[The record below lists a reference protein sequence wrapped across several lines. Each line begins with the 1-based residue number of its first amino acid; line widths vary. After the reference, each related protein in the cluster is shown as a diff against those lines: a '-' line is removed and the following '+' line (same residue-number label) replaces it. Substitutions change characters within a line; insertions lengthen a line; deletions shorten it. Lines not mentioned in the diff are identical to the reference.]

1 MDKKLITCSIFLDLR
16 KAYDTI
22 NHTILIKK
30 LEKYGIREI
39 PLQLL
44 ASYLTDRQQYTIV
57 NQYKSKSRDV
67 VCGIPQGSTLGPLL
81 FNIYINDLPLASNS
95 TIHLFADDTNLTL
108 SHSNVSTLQR
118 NINDELVNVS
128 NWFKV
133 NRLSINFNK
142 TEFMVETT
150 KQNKPEL
157 KVSIDNN
164 PIKQS
169 HHIKYLSVLI
179 DDNLNWKQQIKEQ
192 CSKVARGS
200 WALNQLKHF
209 VDEQTL
215 RSVYHCLI
223 YSHLQYC
230 ISSWG
235 TASKSTL
242 APLFILQKR
251 SIRLLT
257 GSGYREHANPLFYR
271 AKCLK
276 LKDIYSLETAKLM
289 YKIHNNVL
297 SFANSDKFNLIKN
310 CYTHKTRLSHKNNF
324 VLLRTRTRLEQKSLS
339 IYHLQELKFGMKFQA
354 VWKKFHP
361 TDFKKL
367 LKLIF
372 YQPMKPIKVRIT
384 AFYQQCSSNYRNH
397 SCIFMLEFNNNLF
410 YCLNSMSLVHSSIT
424 HLLQYVISHFD
435 VPLNY

>member
-1 MDKKLITCSIFLDLR
+1 
-16 KAYDTI
+16 
-22 NHTILIKK
+22 
-30 LEKYGIREI
+30 
-39 PLQLL
+39 
-44 ASYLTDRQQYTIV
+44 
-57 NQYKSKSRDV
+57 
-67 VCGIPQGSTLGPLL
+67 
-81 FNIYINDLPLASNS
+81 
-95 TIHLFADDTNLTL
+95 
-108 SHSNVSTLQR
+108 
-118 NINDELVNVS
+118 
-128 NWFKV
+128 
-133 NRLSINFNK
+133 
-142 TEFMVETT
+142 MVAAT

-157 KVSIDNN
+157 KVSTDNN

-169 HHIKYLSVLI
+169 HHIKYLGVLI

-192 CSKVARGS
+192 CS
-200 WALNQLKHF
+200 NQLKHF

-215 RSVYHCLI
+215 RFVYHCLI

-257 GSGYREHANPLFYR
+257 GSGYREHTNPLFYR

-310 CYTHKTRLSHKNNF
+310 CYTYKTRLSHKNNF
-324 VLLRTRTRLEQKSLS
+324 FLPRTRTRLGQKSLS
-339 IYHLQELKFGMKFQA
+339 FAGIKIWNEIPSSMKE
-354 VWKKFHP
+354 VSS
-361 TDFKKL
+361 DSKKL

-372 YQPMKPIKVRIT
+372 LSTYETDK
-384 AFYQQCSSNYRNH
+384 S
-397 SCIFMLEFNNNLF
+397 
-410 YCLNSMSLVHSSIT
+410 
-424 HLLQYVISHFD
+424 
-435 VPLNY
+435 

>member
-1 MDKKLITCSIFLDLR
+1 MVFHLPQIPLFIFLPMIQTLLSS
-16 KAYDTI
+16 
-22 NHTILIKK
+22 ILMFQHCNK
-30 LEKYGIREI
+30 
-39 PLQLL
+39 
-44 ASYLTDRQQYTIV
+44 
-57 NQYKSKSRDV
+57 
-67 VCGIPQGSTLGPLL
+67 
-81 FNIYINDLPLASNS
+81 
-95 TIHLFADDTNLTL
+95 
-108 SHSNVSTLQR
+108 

-128 NWFKV
+128 NWLKV
-133 NRLSINFNK
+133 NKLSINFNK
-142 TEFMVETT
+142 TEFMVVTT

-169 HHIKYLSVLI
+169 HHIKYLGVLI

-257 GSGYREHANPLFYR
+257 GSGYREHTNPLFYR

-276 LKDIYSLETAKLM
+276 LKNIYSLETAMVM

-297 SFANSDKFNLIKN
+297 SFQI
-310 CYTHKTRLSHKNNF
+310 
-324 VLLRTRTRLEQKSLS
+324 QISL
-339 IYHLQELKFGMKFQA
+339 
-354 VWKKFHP
+354 
-361 TDFKKL
+361 T
-367 LKLIF
+367 
-372 YQPMKPIKVRIT
+372 
-384 AFYQQCSSNYRNH
+384 
-397 SCIFMLEFNNNLF
+397 
-410 YCLNSMSLVHSSIT
+410 
-424 HLLQYVISHFD
+424 
-435 VPLNY
+435 

>member
-1 MDKKLITCSIFLDLR
+1 MSWLCRYTSRQMFLKQMFLQYWVKNKFTFTRFTTQATRSWYRVYETLLSVRSD
-16 KAYDTI
+16 
-22 NHTILIKK
+22 NCILIP
-30 LEKYGIREI
+30 YFI
-39 PLQLL
+39 
-44 ASYLTDRQQYTIV
+44 
-57 NQYKSKSRDV
+57 
-67 VCGIPQGSTLGPLL
+67 
-81 FNIYINDLPLASNS
+81 F
-95 TIHLFADDTNLTL
+95 NLTL
-108 SHSNVSTLQR
+108 SHSNVSTLQQ

-128 NWFKV
+128 IWFTV
-133 NRLSINFNK
+133 NKLSINFNK
-142 TEFMVETT
+142 TEFMVVTT

-169 HHIKYLSVLI
+169 HHVKYLDVLI

-235 TASKSTL
+235 IASKSTL

-257 GSGYREHANPLFYR
+257 GSGYREHTNPLFHR

-276 LKDIYSLETAKLM
+276 LKDIYFLETAKLM

-297 SFANSDKFNLIKN
+297 SFANSGKFNLIKN
-310 CYTHKTRLSHKNNF
+310 CYSHKTRLSHKNNF
-324 VLLRTRTRLEQKSLS
+324 FLPRTRTRLGQKSLS
-339 IYHLQELKFGMKFQA
+339 FAGIKIWNEIPSSIKEVSFYR
-354 VWKKFHP
+354 
-361 TDFKKL
+361 FKKAV
-367 LKLIF
+367 
-372 YQPMKPIKVRIT
+372 KVH
-384 AFYQQCSSNYRNH
+384 FLSSYETDK
-397 SCIFMLEFNNNLF
+397 S
-410 YCLNSMSLVHSSIT
+410 
-424 HLLQYVISHFD
+424 
-435 VPLNY
+435 

>member
-1 MDKKLITCSIFLDLR
+1 M
-16 KAYDTI
+16 
-22 NHTILIKK
+22 
-30 LEKYGIREI
+30 
-39 PLQLL
+39 
-44 ASYLTDRQQYTIV
+44 
-57 NQYKSKSRDV
+57 V
-67 VCGIPQGSTLGPLL
+67 V
-81 FNIYINDLPLASNS
+81 
-95 TIHLFADDTNLTL
+95 
-108 SHSNVSTLQR
+108 
-118 NINDELVNVS
+118 
-128 NWFKV
+128 
-133 NRLSINFNK
+133 
-142 TEFMVETT
+142 TT

-169 HHIKYLSVLI
+169 HHIKYLGVLI

-257 GSGYREHANPLFYR
+257 GSGYREHTNPLFYR

-297 SFANSDKFNLIKN
+297 SFANSDKFNPIKN

-324 VLLRTRTRLEQKSLS
+324 FLPRTRTRLGQKSLS
-339 IYHLQELKFGMKFQA
+339 FAGIKIWNEIPSSMKEVSFYR
-354 VWKKFHP
+354 
-361 TDFKKL
+361 FKKAVKAHFL
-367 LKLIF
+367 
-372 YQPMKPIKVRIT
+372 
-384 AFYQQCSSNYRNH
+384 SNYETNK
-397 SCIFMLEFNNNLF
+397 S
-410 YCLNSMSLVHSSIT
+410 
-424 HLLQYVISHFD
+424 
-435 VPLNY
+435 

>member
-1 MDKKLITCSIFLDLR
+1 MIFHLPQIPQFIFLQM
-16 KAYDTI
+16 I
-22 NHTILIKK
+22 
-30 LEKYGIREI
+30 
-39 PLQLL
+39 Q
-44 ASYLTDRQQYTIV
+44 
-57 NQYKSKSRDV
+57 
-67 VCGIPQGSTLGPLL
+67 TL
-81 FNIYINDLPLASNS
+81 
-95 TIHLFADDTNLTL
+95 L
-108 SHSNVSTLQR
+108 SHSNVSTLQQ
-118 NINDELVNVS
+118 NIYAELVNVS

-133 NRLSINFNK
+133 NKLSINFNK
-142 TEFMVETT
+142 TEFMVVTT

-169 HHIKYLSVLI
+169 HHIKYLGVLI
-179 DDNLNWKQQIKEQ
+179 DDTLNWKQQIKEQ

-209 VDEQTL
+209 VDEHTL

-230 ISSWG
+230 ISSRG

-251 SIRLLT
+251 NIRLLT
-257 GSGYREHANPLFYR
+257 GSGYREHTNPLFYQ

-310 CYTHKTRLSHKNNF
+310 CYTHKTRLSQKTTSF
-324 VLLRTRTRLEQKSLS
+324 FQELEQ
-339 IYHLQELKFGMKFQA
+339 
-354 VWKKFHP
+354 
-361 TDFKKL
+361 D
-367 LKLIF
+367 
-372 YQPMKPIKVRIT
+372 
-384 AFYQQCSSNYRNH
+384 
-397 SCIFMLEFNNNLF
+397 
-410 YCLNSMSLVHSSIT
+410 
-424 HLLQYVISHFD
+424 
-435 VPLNY
+435 